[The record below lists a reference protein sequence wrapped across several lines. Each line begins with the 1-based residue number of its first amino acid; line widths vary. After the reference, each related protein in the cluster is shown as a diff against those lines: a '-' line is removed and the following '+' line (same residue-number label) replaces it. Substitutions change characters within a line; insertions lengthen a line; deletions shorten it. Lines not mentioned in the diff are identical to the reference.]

1 MNVITAIRI
10 AKGEH
15 MTPEQESTRPQVAAD
30 KPNPTKKARA
40 AKGKGKPQRK
50 AKEAAQGRRKPAEA
64 RQGSK
69 TEQVLDL
76 LKRSGGASLA
86 DIMTLTGWQPH
97 SVRGFIS
104 GTLGKKM
111 GLTVESSKR
120 EDGERIYR
128 LPK

>member
-1 MNVITAIRI
+1 MNVITAIQI
-10 AKGEH
+10 AKGTH
-15 MTPEQESTRPQVAAD
+15 MTTEQESTRTQVAAD
-30 KPNPTKKARA
+30 KAKPTKKAGA

-86 DIMTLTGWQPH
+86 DVMTLTGWQSH

-120 EDGERIYR
+120 EGGERIYR